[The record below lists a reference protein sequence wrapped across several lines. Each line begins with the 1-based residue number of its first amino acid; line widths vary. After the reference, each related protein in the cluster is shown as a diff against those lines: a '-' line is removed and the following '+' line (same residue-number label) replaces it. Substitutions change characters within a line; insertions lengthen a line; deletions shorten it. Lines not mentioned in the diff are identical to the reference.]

1 MSKYIIL
8 ALIVFL
14 LCFLGFSCK
23 SDNEE
28 NKAQQIPAHGEAMIA
43 SDLTYTIPDGWVKE
57 QPSSSMR
64 IVQYRLPGQG
74 ESADA
79 ELALFV
85 FPGGGGGV
93 QANIDRWVGQF
104 KQPDGSNSAEKTE
117 IKEIDSNGLPVTIVY
132 VTGTHL
138 KGTMGGQS
146 AELPGYAMIAAIV
159 QTSTDP
165 WFFKAVGPQ
174 VTIDYWRP
182 AFESFAKTIKK

>member
-1 MSKYIIL
+1 MEYHLTTPISP
-8 ALIVFL
+8 
-14 LCFLGFSCK
+14 
-23 SDNEE
+23 EE
-28 NKAQQIPAHGEAMIA
+28 LK
-43 SDLTYTIPDGWVKE
+43 K
-57 QPSSSMR
+57 
-64 IVQYRLPGQG
+64 
-74 ESADA
+74 
-79 ELALFV
+79 
-85 FPGGGGGV
+85 
-93 QANIDRWVGQF
+93 
-104 KQPDGSNSAEKTE
+104 
-117 IKEIDSNGLPVTIVY
+117 IKIGDIVY